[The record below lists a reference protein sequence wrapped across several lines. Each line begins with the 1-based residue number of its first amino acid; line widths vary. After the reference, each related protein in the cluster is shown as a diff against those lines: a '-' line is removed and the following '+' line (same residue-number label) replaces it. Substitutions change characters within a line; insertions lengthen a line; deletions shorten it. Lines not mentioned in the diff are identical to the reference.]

1 MGRKACLN
9 IGANNYGFDN
19 NGNYQEDAFINMPEW
34 CTYDDPMDA
43 DEETLAEDIGSE
55 DFTTHQ
61 EAEERVSGN
70 KNTNWAI
77 NRRTVEEEARIEEL
91 KKVLPVVGIGLLAL
105 FGGVL

>member
-19 NGNYQEDAFINMPEW
+19 NGNYQEDAFINVPEW

-43 DEETLAEDIGSE
+43 DEEQLAEDIGSE
-55 DFTTHQ
+55 DFTSH
-61 EAEERVSGN
+61 
-70 KNTNWAI
+70 
-77 NRRTVEEEARIEEL
+77 EEAYQRGLEDNESDW
-91 KKVLPVVGIGLLAL
+91 KKHRDALANADNLPKLGLLGLGLLAV